1 MSYYSADKQGLC
13 IPKARMTSLVMYASC
28 ESLAE

>member
-13 IPKARMTSLVMYASC
+13 IPKAHLPSSVMYASFG
-28 ESLAE
+28 SLAE